1 MLILLLTT
9 VAQLETYFAKTDL
22 VQLCIMKERVFL
34 SFKKFTHL
42 KKNLNSWSRLY
53 GEKSKHFLLKFSY

>member
-34 SFKKFTHL
+34 SFKKFTH
-42 KKNLNSWSRLY
+42 
-53 GEKSKHFLLKFSY
+53 

>member
-42 KKNLNSWSRLY
+42 KKNLNS
-53 GEKSKHFLLKFSY
+53 